1 MTGTLLIVGSAG
13 FIGRHVAACWRADRR
28 PLITASHRPGA
39 DLFIDLRGD
48 PGMIAHSLRPGVTH
62 ALVCSGITSIDQC
75 FHDTV
80 TTHAFNVTNAMDWMR
95 LLLDR
100 DIHVIFCSS
109 DFVFR
114 GDRGG
119 YREDDALDPVTEYG
133 RQKAAVETALAGA
146 GKPHSILRMGKLY
159 GLDPD
164 PGSFLHSVLADT
176 MAGGPVRAATDQII
190 APSRVDDVAR
200 TVAAIIDRHLDGI
213 FHIAP
218 IKTCTRYDL
227 ACLLAGLIGTRGS
240 VQAAEI
246 DDFGFAEP
254 RPKRC
259 WLDGRASAMRT
270 GLQFTE
276 LSEVIGPIVE
286 LWRGLDTS
294 QRSGT

>member
-13 FIGRHVAACWRADRR
+13 FVGRHVAACWRAAHRAVV
-28 PLITASHRPGA
+28 TSSHRPGA
-39 DLFIDLRGD
+39 DLLIDLRGD
-48 PGMIAHSLRPGVTH
+48 PEMIEHSLRPGITH
-62 ALVCSGITSIDQC
+62 ALVCSGIASVDCC
-75 FHDTV
+75 FYDTA
-80 TTHAFNVTNAMDWMR
+80 TTRAFNVTYTLAWMKA
-95 LLLDR
+95 LQASNV
-100 DIHVIFCSS
+100 HVIFCSS

-119 YREDDALDPVTEYG
+119 YREDDAPDPVTEYG
-133 RQKAAVETALAGA
+133 RQKAAVETALAGM

-190 APSRVDDVAR
+190 APSSVDDVAR

-213 FHIAP
+213 FHVAP
-218 IKTCTRYDL
+218 IKRYTRYDL
-227 ACLLAGLIGTRGS
+227 ACLLAGLSGTRGS
-240 VQAAEI
+240 IQAAEI
-246 DDFGFAEP
+246 DDFAFAEP

-286 LWRGLDTS
+286 VWRGTDTS
-294 QRSGT
+294 RRSGT